1 MDVYVVPCRRDC
13 EQGRGRVALPRAL
26 SSSREHKKEKD
37 KMEGSTSTIDLST
50 LSSGLSAVATA
61 AVPIGVAAL
70 LVWAG
75 FRLAAKL
82 TNRGVGK

>member
-1 MDVYVVPCRRDC
+1 MAGEISSAFADFETDLTLVA
-13 EQGRGRVALPRAL
+13 GVAL
-26 SSSREHKKEKD
+26 
-37 KMEGSTSTIDLST
+37 G
-50 LSSGLSAVATA
+50 
-61 AVPIGVAAL
+61 IGAAAL

>member
-1 MDVYVVPCRRDC
+1 MASAITTAFTDFSTDLTTIAAA
-13 EQGRGRVALPRAL
+13 AL
-26 SSSREHKKEKD
+26 
-37 KMEGSTSTIDLST
+37 
-50 LSSGLSAVATA
+50 AVGA
-61 AVPIGVAAL
+61 AAL

>member
-1 MDVYVVPCRRDC
+1 MG
-13 EQGRGRVALPRAL
+13 EGTT
-26 SSSREHKKEKD
+26 SS
-37 KMEGSTSTIDLST
+37 IDLSS

>member
-1 MDVYVVPCRRDC
+1 MIDAINTAFSTFSANLTQVAT
-13 EQGRGRVALPRAL
+13 VALPL
-26 SSSREHKKEKD
+26 
-37 KMEGSTSTIDLST
+37 
-50 LSSGLSAVATA
+50 
-61 AVPIGVAAL
+61 GVAAL